1 MSEASVKRM
10 TLAEFLRWEDG
21 TDTRYELLGGCPVA
35 MAPPAIA
42 HGILAL
48 RLGARI
54 DAALRSRPPCF
65 GQSEAGIAR
74 PDRNDTCYIADL
86 AVTCTPPERGQQL
99 LQDPLLIVEILSPGT
114 ALYDRQTKVSD
125 YRRIPSVQE
134 ILLIDSTSIF
144 AEVLRR
150 EGDRWITE
158 IVRGPQ
164 ATLSLASI
172 GLTAAMSELYEG
184 IDLPD
189 QPRPNLE
196 LGV

>member
-1 MSEASVKRM
+1 M

-21 TDTRYELLGGCPVA
+21 TDTRYELRGGRPVA

-54 DAALRSRPPCF
+54 DAALRSRSPCF

-86 AVTCTPPERGQQL
+86 AVTCNPPERGQQL
-99 LQDPLLIVEILSPGT
+99 LRDPLLIVEILSPGT

-189 QPRPNLE
+189 QAAAEP
-196 LGV
+196 